1 MKDLNQLINNKIT
14 LSNDQE
20 YALIIGATPS
30 QGARSPKLW
39 NKVYKSQKKKSECI
53 QPMFLRQN

>member
-20 YALIIGATPS
+20 YALIIGTTPS

-39 NKVYKSQKKKSECI
+39 NKVYKSKKKKPECI